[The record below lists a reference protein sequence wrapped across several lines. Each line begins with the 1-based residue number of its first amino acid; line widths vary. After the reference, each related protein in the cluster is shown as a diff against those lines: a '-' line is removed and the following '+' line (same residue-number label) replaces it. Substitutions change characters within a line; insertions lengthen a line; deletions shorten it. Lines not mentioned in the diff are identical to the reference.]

1 MLHFLASG
9 LMKTVLFLVPLILL
23 PVISGIIYR
32 LRVRSR
38 HVELTP
44 AEQDMDR
51 LNFNILRYVIYLPVV
66 PAMILVSSLFIAIA
80 SGVATILDS
89 MIWLSLAIMFSLGWS
104 VYRLVTTV
112 STRTRLLA
120 DGSTDAVIP

>member
-9 LMKTVLFLVPLILL
+9 LLKTVLFLMPLILL
-23 PVISGIIYR
+23 PLISAVIYR
-32 LRVRSR
+32 LRIRR
-38 HVELTP
+38 RYIELTP

-66 PAMILVSSLFIAIA
+66 PAMILVSSLLIALA
-80 SGVATILDS
+80 SGLATILDS
-89 MIWLSLAIMFSLGWS
+89 MIWLSLAIMLSLGWS
-104 VYRLVTTV
+104 VFKLVTIV

-120 DGSTDAVIP
+120 EADR

>member
-1 MLHFLASG
+1 
-9 LMKTVLFLVPLILL
+9 MKTVLFLVPLILL

>member
-23 PVISGIIYR
+23 PVISAIIYR
-32 LRVRSR
+32 LRVQRR
-38 HVELTP
+38 HVALTS
-44 AEQDMDR
+44 AEHDMDR

-66 PAMILVSSLFIAIA
+66 PAMILVSSLLIAIS

-89 MIWLSLAIMFSLGWS
+89 MIWLSLSIMVSLGWS
-104 VYRLVTTV
+104 VYRLVSNV
-112 STRTRLLA
+112 ATRTRLQA
-120 DGSTDAVIP
+120 ENGN

>member
-23 PVISGIIYR
+23 PVISTIIYR
-32 LRVRSR
+32 LRVQRR
-38 HVELTP
+38 HVALTS
-44 AEQDMDR
+44 AERDMDR

-66 PAMILVSSLFIAIA
+66 PAMILVSSLLIALS

-89 MIWLSLAIMFSLGWS
+89 MIWLSLAIMLSLGWS
-104 VYRLVTTV
+104 VYKLVSIV
-112 STRTRLLA
+112 ATRTRLQA
-120 DGSTDAVIP
+120 ESGN